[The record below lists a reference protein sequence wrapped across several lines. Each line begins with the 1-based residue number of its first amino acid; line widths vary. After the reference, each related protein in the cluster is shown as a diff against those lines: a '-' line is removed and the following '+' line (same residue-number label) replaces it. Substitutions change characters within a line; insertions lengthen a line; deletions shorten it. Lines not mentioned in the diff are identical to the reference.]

1 MADIQR
7 RDRKAY
13 GEIQKFFRDQ
23 LERTGDLGVKMRG
36 EWEGCRRAHVYGD
49 RYRIIW
55 RELPE
60 TEDYAG
66 GPDDKIIPVQVLRAG
81 PKTLPSGETIYQQPN
96 PAAEQD

>member
-1 MADIQR
+1 MVGIQR

-23 LERTGDLGVKMRG
+23 LERTGDLGVEMRG
-36 EWEGCRRAHVYGD
+36 EWQGCRRAHVCGD
-49 RYRIIW
+49 RYRVIW

-60 TEDYAG
+60 IDDYAG
-66 GPDDKIIPVQVLRAG
+66 DPDDKIIPVQVLRAG

-96 PAAEQD
+96 PATEPD